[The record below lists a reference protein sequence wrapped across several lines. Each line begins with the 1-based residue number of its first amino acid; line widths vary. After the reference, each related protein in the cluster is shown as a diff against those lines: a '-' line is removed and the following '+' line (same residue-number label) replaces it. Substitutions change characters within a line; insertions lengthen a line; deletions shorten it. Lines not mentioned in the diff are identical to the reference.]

1 MPKLPRLSLAR
12 VVFVAATLV
21 VGYLVFT
28 AAGELFLSQQL
39 EREEQR
45 LQRDV
50 ARLQRQ
56 QVELEAIREYLK
68 TDEYVE
74 GVARH
79 TLGLV
84 RPGETLVIISSAVPV
99 TPTPEASTEDGT
111 RRWWELLYGQ

>member
-84 RPGETLVIISSAVPV
+84 RPGETLVIVSSTVP
-99 TPTPEASTEDGT
+99 PTPMPDGFAQEDG
-111 RRWWELLYGQ
+111 RRWWEALYEP